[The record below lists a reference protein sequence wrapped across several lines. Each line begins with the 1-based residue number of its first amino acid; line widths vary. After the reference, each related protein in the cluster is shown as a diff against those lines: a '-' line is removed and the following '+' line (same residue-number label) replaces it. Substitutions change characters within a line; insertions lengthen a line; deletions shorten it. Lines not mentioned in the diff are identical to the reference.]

1 MKAIKEVIKRAVI
14 AAQAKKYPIDSR
26 WCPEASD
33 SAVDSYWSEHT
44 VNSEPFGNAS
54 ASTQYLE
61 WRFSVYPL
69 FREFSRLYQE
79 HDNQTI
85 LDYGCGPGNDVIGF
99 LIFTRASKIFGMDVS
114 EKALKLTQKRLAVHR
129 VDPVRISLTKISDS
143 LPEIPLDD
151 GSVDHINCQ
160 GVLMSTSH
168 PDLILKEFYRVL
180 KPHGTACIMV
190 YNCDSLWLHLYTAYE
205 KMIVQGAFAGLTVCE
220 AFSKN
225 TDGED
230 CPISICYKWQDF
242 TEMCQLVGFNNV
254 EYSGGYLSET
264 ELRSLYNYGQKALDD
279 ERLGS
284 EHKDFLRSLIF
295 DSRGLP
301 MYKGKHAG
309 IGGVYHLRK

>member
-1 MKAIKEVIKRAVI
+1 VKTIKEIIKRAVI
-14 AAQAKKYPIDSR
+14 GARAKKYPIESR
-26 WCPEASD
+26 WRDKASG
-33 SAVDSYWSEHT
+33 SAVDTYWSEHT
-44 VNSEPFGNAS
+44 VNSEPFVSAS
-54 ASTQYLE
+54 ASTHYLE

-79 HDNQTI
+79 HNNQTI

-99 LIFTRASKIFGMDVS
+99 SIFSRANKIIGMDVS

-129 VDPVRISLTKISDS
+129 VDARRISLIKVSDS
-143 LPEIPLDD
+143 IPEIPLDD

-168 PDLILKEFYRVL
+168 PDVILKEFYRVL
-180 KPHGTACIMV
+180 KPDGMACIMV

-205 KMIVQGAFAGLTVCE
+205 KMIIQGVFSGLTVSE

-225 TDGED
+225 TDGEN
-230 CPISICYKWQDF
+230 CPISICYKWPDF
-242 TEMCQLVGFNNV
+242 TALCQSVGFTNV

-264 ELRSLYNYGQKALDD
+264 ELRSLYDYGQKALDD
-279 ERLGS
+279 GRLGT
-284 EHKDFLRSLIF
+284 EHKDFLKSLSF

-301 MYKGKHAG
+301 IYKGKHAG
-309 IGGVYHLRK
+309 IGGVYHLYK